1 MAPSPPD
8 GPLQKALAE
17 SVAAASIRASEGQSL
32 FDPIAK
38 FLDQHRTNNQGL
50 PKHLKEALA
59 QLSDELAT
67 VATTHFKAFITGSTP
82 IKPHIHKN
90 ASASNSTPITKPTY
104 AKAAA
109 STTSKIFS
117 QPSATKT
124 KSIQKLSEDNRLF
137 VRLPLAHPARDM
149 HVYAIYTSLKTK
161 LGIHGKALQEIQQTK
176 SGLALCPNRPESL
189 SILESQIQTISNFFT
204 SPSGTVKVERN
215 AQWLSYRIS
224 NVPRRIG
231 LFENDQYTTGDMDS
245 HMLKLAIKE
254 LTGVTPLLVAET
266 PNSTITPSS
275 STCDWFV
282 NFPNETNPSQIPK
295 FMRLFGAHDIALATA
310 YNEKSDIIMI
320 QEPYISKDLSRRI
333 TKWHPAYQCYS
344 PTDNWLEHGRPRVIS
359 YIRKD
364 LDIIITQLKPP
375 HIDPYALSDL
385 LILQLKTETNYS
397 VTIFNIYNSPRGS
410 PTRPQNT
417 TQTLID
423 TPDTYLQG
431 NTFLCGDFN
440 LPHRNW
446 QPSYTGNLSPASIPF
461 NKWLEEH
468 QLVFSSE
475 LDKPTHSIGN
485 VLDLAFCSH
494 TLHQQGLNTRVAY
507 HLDVT
512 SDHTPLLT
520 NIPWISNTTNTL
532 KQLRPKSLDPI
543 LFKSLLKTNL
553 TTLNAPPR
561 SEAELDQ
568 FTDDLVD
575 AIHKA
580 YCGSAKRTTGQ
591 NKGQPW
597 WNDECSNACIQ
608 YHRNQIDKQLFRQT
622 IRKAKRSFYRTKID
636 QAQHTKDIF
645 AISKWHKTTGSF
657 HSPPLKD
664 PLHPNRPLAT
674 GTPEK
679 QTILINNLLKRD
691 TEIGDIPI
699 DCPTV
704 PTKQLPPP
712 IINVQAIQNAV
723 LLAGNT
729 APEAD
734 ELPTAILKEAWSL
747 IEPFVSQLYYSCL
760 HLGYHPKSFRSAI
773 LAIIPKPNKADLS
786 SPRSYRP
793 IALLSVLGKGL
804 ERLIARQMSWTSISH
819 KVLSTHQFGALP
831 LRSSVDLTTCLTH
844 DVEHALNLN
853 GSASLLT
860 LDIKGAFDAV
870 LPGRLIRRLREQG
883 WAPNLTK
890 WLSSF
895 VTRRTIQ
902 VRLDGTTG
910 PKTNIECGL
919 PQGSPISP
927 ILFMLYI
934 APIFKMGKDTIKFGY
949 ADDVAILAASNS
961 LDDNVTELNATTL
974 EILTWGASEG
984 ITFDPGKS
992 ELIHFS
998 KRRTEQNPDTT
1009 PTITM
1014 GDLTIK
1020 ELANGKPYI
1029 RWLGIL
1035 FDKKLSFK
1043 WHTKELATKAIVIAR
1058 ALKSLEDPGSFK
1070 TRFACRI
1077 LSLPPSEQIDP
1088 LSAPKW
1094 LEYELRAE
1102 IMKCIHSPNSRTK
1115 QEAATEFNDF
1125 YDLLP
1130 REDIVIFSDGSKLA
1144 NGNTGGGFVG
1154 YQDNHKFCEGSLP
1167 LGRMKEVYDSEAIA
1181 AFEGLKAAISSIE
1194 SRIATDIYI
1203 CLDNIEVAARLLSKS
1218 TGSSQDTFSAF
1229 RQLAS
1234 TWHNGTVHIRWVPGH
1249 KDVAGNEA
1257 ADKAAK
1263 AGAALPQPTGA
1274 YSYAGLR
1281 RVTKGLRQK
1290 AMNQLWSTVIPTT
1303 YRDLEIFTSPRNPK
1317 ELSLP
1322 RPFLGRLIAIRS
1334 GHGDFASYH
1343 ERFLHQDAQLLCRCG
1358 ARKSPVHFFF
1368 CSIAKRN
1375 HPWPKGKPA
1384 DILPFLCGTYEGA
1397 EVLANWTK
1405 ANGFYT
1411 NICPLHLPPPPI
1423 LKGPIHSLKD

>member
-1 MAPSPPD
+1 MNR
-8 GPLQKALAE
+8 Q
-17 SVAAASIRASEGQSL
+17 
-32 FDPIAK
+32 
-38 FLDQHRTNNQGL
+38 
-50 PKHLKEALA
+50 
-59 QLSDELAT
+59 QLSVFQLN
-67 VATTHFKAFITGSTP
+67 TGR
-82 IKPHIHKN
+82 
-90 ASASNSTPITKPTY
+90 SA
-104 AKAAA
+104 
-109 STTSKIFS
+109 
-117 QPSATKT
+117 
-124 KSIQKLSEDNRLF
+124 E
-137 VRLPLAHPARDM
+137 
-149 HVYAIYTSLKTK
+149 
-161 LGIHGKALQEIQQTK
+161 
-176 SGLALCPNRPESL
+176 
-189 SILESQIQTISNFFT
+189 
-204 SPSGTVKVERN
+204 
-215 AQWLSYRIS
+215 
-224 NVPRRIG
+224 
-231 LFENDQYTTGDMDS
+231 
-245 HMLKLAIKE
+245 
-254 LTGVTPLLVAET
+254 
-266 PNSTITPSS
+266 
-275 STCDWFV
+275 
-282 NFPNETNPSQIPK
+282 
-295 FMRLFGAHDIALATA
+295 AHDIALATA

-597 WNDECSNACIQ
+597 WNDECSNARIQ

-636 QAQHTKDIF
+636 QAQHAKDIF

-679 QTILINNLLKRD
+679 RTILINNLLKRD
-691 TEIGDIPI
+691 TEVGDIPI

-712 IINVQAIQNAV
+712 IINAQAIQNAV

-729 APEAD
+729 APGAD

-1058 ALKSLEDPGSFK
+1058 ALKSLGNSIRGAPPRLLRQAAEACVLKRAYFGAETWWTGRTQFGINHPTKVEGHINQLSKVTLECARAILPVWRTTNIAILHRESGLRPPEIELDDLARASTVRTRRLDPYHPLAWRAKWIQEDPGSFK

-1094 LEYELRAE
+1094 LEYESRAE
-1102 IMKCIHSPNSRTK
+1102 IMKRIHSPNGRTK

-1375 HPWPKGKPA
+1375 HPRPKGKPA

-1423 LKGPIHSLKD
+1423 LKGPIHSL